1 MSFQS
6 PAQHRWFQGQWV
18 YRTFNRWGQEDPI
31 FGPDHV
37 DVVLHQREETN
48 QTEPMN
54 EELMPMQDCEQGLCR
69 KTTMLEELQNKRKHR
84 AAQLKELDGAISAL
98 SANPAL
104 ADTLEAV
111 RRALRQ

>member
-6 PAQHRWFQGQWV
+6 QAQHGWFQSQFV
-18 YRTFNRWGQEDPI
+18 YKSFRDPAVI
-31 FGPDHV
+31 EELLGVHPSMI
-37 DVVLHQREETN
+37 LHKREETN
-48 QTEPMN
+48 KTEPMN
-54 EELMPMQDCEQGLCR
+54 EELIPSQDCCNEVAR
-69 KTTMLEELQNKRKHR
+69 KTTMLEELQSKRNWR
-84 AAQLKELDGAISAL
+84 ARQLEELDGAIAAL

>member
-6 PAQHRWFQGQWV
+6 QAQHGWFQGQFV
-18 YRTFNRWGQEDPI
+18 YKSFRDPAVI
-31 FGPDHV
+31 EELLGVHPLV
-37 DVVLHQREETN
+37 ILHKREETN
-48 QTEPMN
+48 KTEPMN
-54 EELMPMQDCEQGLCR
+54 EELMPVQDCEQGLCR

-84 AAQLKELDGAISAL
+84 AAQLEELDGAISAL
-98 SANPAL
+98 QANAQL